1 VRGTALSEFNDPYT
15 DPSTGVLRNHLGLS
29 SQAALDA
36 AEADLT
42 WARATQLPTRRIEAT
57 NDLAE
62 LRAIHRH
69 LFQDVYD
76 WAGKV
81 RTVDIRKNVPGA
93 EFFVPVAMI
102 ERSAGFAAEALQ
114 EDGFLRGMS
123 REHLVRRLAF
133 HYDQFNYLHP
143 FREGNGRTQR
153 LFWSRVVRAAGYDLD
168 WRRVEGE
175 TNDAACQAAGESR
188 DLDPLIELFDLIT
201 SHEP

>member
-1 VRGTALSEFNDPYT
+1 MSEFHDPYT
-15 DPSTGVLRNHLGLS
+15 DPSTGVLRNKLGLS
-29 SQAALDA
+29 SQDALNA

-42 WARATQLPTRRIEAT
+42 WARATQLPSRRIRAT

-69 LFQDVYD
+69 LFQDIYD
-76 WAGKV
+76 WAGKI

-114 EDGFLRGMS
+114 DDDLLRGMP
-123 REHLVRRLAF
+123 RERLVGRLAF

-153 LFWSRVVRAAGYDLD
+153 LFWSRVVRGAGYDLD
-168 WRRVEGE
+168 WRGVGGA
-175 TNDAACQAAGESR
+175 TNNAACQAAGESQ
-188 DLDPLIELFDLIT
+188 DLDPLIKLFDRIT